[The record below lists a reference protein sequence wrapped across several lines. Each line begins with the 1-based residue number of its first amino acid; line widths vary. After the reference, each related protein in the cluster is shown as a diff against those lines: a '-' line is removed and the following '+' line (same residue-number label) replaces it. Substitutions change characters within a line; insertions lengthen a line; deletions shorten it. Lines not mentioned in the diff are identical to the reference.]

1 MTKRDW
7 INPPERPLSEVYLG
21 PETIHMPTELERTRE
36 CLLSL
41 ADLAHEL
48 EPGQYMVIQ
57 RHDGKDHPDRR
68 LFTAR
73 TYGVVEDKL

>member
-1 MTKRDW
+1 MAKRDW
-7 INPPERPLSEVYLG
+7 INPPEPPISEMHFG
-21 PETIHMPTELERTRE
+21 PTDIVMPTEAERMRE

-41 ADLAHEL
+41 ADLAYAL

-57 RHDGKDHPDRR
+57 RHDGKDHSDRR

-73 TYGVVEDKL
+73 TYGIVEDKL